1 MVSGSIGCDV
11 GKTANGQG
19 LKRTIAW
26 LFGYCRLTIRD
37 ERYALRCAFLPS
49 SNRARVSGKLVHLQ
63 LPRGGQFSVAADI
76 QETRQD
82 QLSQF

>member
-1 MVSGSIGCDV
+1 VVSGSIGCEV

-26 LFGYCRLTIRD
+26 LFGYCRLAIRD

-49 SNRARVSGKLVHLQ
+49 SNRARVSGSWSTFSCRAVVSFQLPPTYKKLVKT
-63 LPRGGQFSVAADI
+63 S
-76 QETRQD
+76 
-82 QLSQF
+82 